1 MGSNPVVQ
9 GALVK
14 CSFGA
19 APMPVTVS
27 SQPLVKMG
35 GVPAATMMDN
45 KPFMFGT
52 CTSPAHPVVAATGAP
67 GPCLAAAQVTAPW
80 IGSKTVKICGKC
92 AVNKDSKLMCNFG
105 GQIALQFSPAIT
117 VKIGS

>member
-9 GALVK
+9 GAFVK
-14 CSFGA
+14 CSFGSV
-19 APMPVTVS
+19 PMPVTVT

-35 GVPAATMMDN
+35 GMAAATMMDN

-52 CTSPAHPVVAATGAP
+52 CSSPMNPVMASTGVP
-67 GPCLAAAQVTAPW
+67 GPCLAVAQVVAPW
-80 IGSKTVKICGKC
+80 IGSKTVKICGMC